1 MILAEWLVGGL
12 SVISADQIPYTQFGE
27 DLKFQKKI
35 YCALVKLMHVCEY
48 VPRNRLQKEIKN
60 SYPKERLGR
69 IYSAFLCKSNFH
81 EVLIDLP

>member
-35 YCALVKLMHVCEY
+35 YCVVEDSHS
-48 VPRNRLQKEIKN
+48 I
-60 SYPKERLGR
+60 
-69 IYSAFLCKSNFH
+69 FKS
-81 EVLIDLP
+81 

>member
-35 YCALVKLMHVCEY
+35 YSVFTITL
-48 VPRNRLQKEIKN
+48 IK
-60 SYPKERLGR
+60 Y
-69 IYSAFLCKSNFH
+69 
-81 EVLIDLP
+81 